1 MKKRTRLVTGLF
13 VVVVLL
19 FIWIFHSAETKALE
33 KSLIE
38 QAGELMDQYPAS
50 ETEAVLSQRNV
61 SIKSAAGRTVPL
73 LGEIWGKITVYTR
86 TEEASGK
93 TIYRAI
99 EHFYVYEDGK
109 WRMTESGGCTGPAC
123 RLRAEKAFRE
133 EDEIP
138 EE

>member
-19 FIWIFHSAETKALE
+19 FIWIFHIAETKALE

-38 QAGELMDQYPAS
+38 QSGELMDQYPAS
-50 ETEAVLSQRNV
+50 EAALFERNV
-61 SIKSAAGRTVPL
+61 SIESAAGRTVPL

-86 TEEASGK
+86 TEKASGK

-99 EHFYVYEDGK
+99 EHFYAYEDGK

-123 RLRAEKAFRE
+123 RIRAEKAFQKD
-133 EDEIP
+133 DEILK
-138 EE
+138 E

>member
-1 MKKRTRLVTGLF
+1 MKKRMRLVTGLF
-13 VVVVLL
+13 VVVTLL
-19 FIWIFHSAETKALE
+19 FIWVFHIAETKALE

-38 QAGELMDQYPAS
+38 QSDELMQQYQTS
-50 ETEAVLSQRNV
+50 EAALSQGNV
-61 SIKSAAGRTVPL
+61 FIESAAGRTVPL

-99 EHFYVYEDGK
+99 EHFYVYEDGQ